1 MHWTCLFSLHRIYV
15 GSINFEIKEDTI
27 KQAFLPFGPIKSVNL
42 SWDPI
47 TNKHKGFAFIEY
59 DIPEAAQLALEQMN
73 GVMIGGRNIKVVLY
87 YCGSSD
93 LRSFC
98 GDSTVQVARLRM
110 APLKKCDQC
119 TTAPQWMHWSGWKC
133 AHMST
138 CKLEYI
144 CVEGWQVSGYDCVV
158 CVLRGNA

>member
-1 MHWTCLFSLHRIYV
+1 MLVISRIYV

-73 GVMIGGRNIKVVLY
+73 GVMIGGRNIKVVVLLDFSISY
-87 YCGSSD
+87 PQLLKGI
-93 LRSFC
+93 LR
-98 GDSTVQVARLRM
+98 L
-110 APLKKCDQC
+110 
-119 TTAPQWMHWSGWKC
+119 
-133 AHMST
+133 
-138 CKLEYI
+138 YI
-144 CVEGWQVSGYDCVV
+144 CIMVFIG
-158 CVLRGNA
+158 GNLGKF